1 MAGSHGMGAS
11 WAVRSVRAA
20 VFAVVCVLLAA
31 AGHALATG
39 FAPPLWVEAGG
50 FLAVFTVATA
60 LAARERSLL
69 GIGAA
74 MLVVQGGLH
83 LAFDAAGPPDA
94 PTHLAMHSPGLP
106 TETHGTGLH
115 TALHSEGLHAA
126 MHMMGTPMTGM
137 SMAAMPPGMPLAAPS
152 HGMSAP
158 AVVAHLA
165 AALVASWCLRR
176 GEAALWS
183 LLCKAVAFVP
193 GLAAWWRTA
202 APLPGYALPTGPFAP
217 RRHPL
222 RQTLLRHA
230 LSRRGPPRPSRTRP
244 NPPISSTSTELP
256 HPCPRCV
263 PPCAAPAPSPHWP
276 PRASSPRPARPS
288 RMSPSTRRATPRAPP
303 TVC

>member
-31 AGHALATG
+31 AGHTLATG
-39 FAPPLWVEAGG
+39 FAPPLWVQAGG
-50 FLAVFTVATA
+50 FLAVFTVGTA
-60 LAARERSLL
+60 LAARERSQF

-83 LAFDAAGPPDA
+83 LAFDATGPPDV
-94 PTHLAMHSPGLP
+94 PTPPAMHLPGLS
-106 TETHGTGLH
+106 TETHGAGLH
-115 TALHSEGLHAA
+115 AAMHSEGLHAA

-183 LLCKAVAFVP
+183 LLRKAVAFVP

-230 LSRRGPPRPSRTRP
+230 LSRRGPP
-244 NPPISSTSTELP
+244 
-256 HPCPRCV
+256 
-263 PPCAAPAPSPHWP
+263 
-276 PRASSPRPARPS
+276 
-288 RMSPSTRRATPRAPP
+288 
-303 TVC
+303 